1 MDNNNPYKRNYKTKR
16 EEYQEKLK
24 QKNDSQ
30 EWLFGNIFGKPGS
43 GAPLR
48 DNQGNII
55 SSLKSVT
62 NNNIYKYEAQ
72 DFSKGN
78 NNISVLNHRIYNQN
92 AIINDPFSQSYNQMN
107 SYSPNKNISSQIQR
121 LSPNI
126 YNYMDDNK
134 INNMNQQSYNN
145 NNINNILIQPQIP
158 YGYIL
163 PYNNNMISYNQIPSF
178 QLQNQNNLLNNNI
191 YVPNYNNYNN
201 NIQPRIVRNNTTINP
216 QINNLNEVNVV
227 NNNSVNISKQ
237 EKSRLN
243 KTADNIMNINNNNSN
258 ENDFL
263 LISNDNDLNNKIQN
277 EKKIEEWKNDLKK
290 QIEEKQK
297 RKELAKKELE
307 KKEKEEEK
315 KYQEYLEYKNRQA
328 EENKKNKKNKKF
340 QNQISNN
347 FIEMVNNELE
357 KSQQTKSEEQNK
369 NDEMSGPYDQNNPL
383 NKYDIPPEAIKEQE
397 KFKNYID
404 QTYETLG
411 QSLGQSIENEIIK
424 MSTMLTNKYEPF
436 PQIDNYKRI
445 FNNQNVVRKDKKMEK
460 IQDIIEERQL
470 LDFIIG
476 EKDVFS
482 PFKYKNYDLNKYNLN
497 NEEVPSYFG
506 KNKSSFE
513 KRFVSLDSNSH
524 FVYGDYSNKNK
535 GGKEYKIIFNKEEY
549 ENEQKNNNYNNIN
562 NSQSRTFGRNNNN
575 VMDSIGVS
583 QSLDNKTSFVPLN
596 KDVDQKM
603 IDKINQDYN
612 NNNRNDIEE
621 KKKEEE
627 KLPDKIEENILKN
640 LNEIDLLNKNVILYD
655 KDKNIINKNNIQNNN
670 NIYNQ
675 PKDNNEQIKNDN
687 ELKEKEKTEENQ
699 NEIKNEK
706 NINNKD
712 KEEEE
717 ENNEDMIIGNNNEN
731 NTIEIGVQSE
741 PVEIKKNE
749 KEESSKDKEI
759 NIINENIQKEGSN
772 QNEMENN
779 GEIQNNQNEMESG
792 DKIGENKEISNE
804 QKDIND
810 NNEEIEESYEESGEE
825 EEEK

>member
-78 NNISVLNHRIYNQN
+78 NNISVLNHRVYNQN
-92 AIINDPFSQSYNQMN
+92 NIINDPFSQSYNQMN
-107 SYSPNKNISSQIQR
+107 LYSPNQNNLSQIQR
-121 LSPNI
+121 LSPNL
-126 YNYMDDNK
+126 YNNIDDYK
-134 INNMNQQSYNN
+134 INNMNQQNYNN

-158 YGYIL
+158 YGYML
-163 PYNNNMISYNQIPSF
+163 PYNTNINSYNQIPSF
-178 QLQNQNNLLNNNI
+178 QLQNQNNLLNNNMYI
-191 YVPNYNNYNN
+191 PNYNNYNNYNN
-201 NIQPRIVRNNTTINP
+201 NIQPRIVRNNTAINP
-216 QINNLNEVNVV
+216 QINNLNEVNAI
-227 NNNSVNISKQ
+227 NNNSINISKQ

-277 EKKIEEWKNDLKK
+277 EKKLEEWKNDLKK

-315 KYQEYLEYKNRQA
+315 KYQEYLEYKNKQA

-357 KSQQTKSEEQNK
+357 KSQQAKSEEQNK
-369 NDEMSGPYDQNNPL
+369 NDEMSSPYDKNNPL
-383 NKYDIPPEAIKEQE
+383 NKYDIPPEAIQEHE

-411 QSLGQSIENEIIK
+411 QSLGQNIQNEIIK

-482 PFKYKNYDLNKYNLN
+482 PFKYKNYDLNKYNMN

-506 KNKSSFE
+506 KNKSSYE
-513 KRFVSLDSNSH
+513 KRFVNLDSNSH

-535 GGKEYKIIFNKEEY
+535 GGKEYKIVFNKEEY
-549 ENEQKNNNYNNIN
+549 EKEQKNNFYNNID
-562 NSQSRTFGRNNNN
+562 NSQSRKFGRNNNN

-583 QSLDNKTSFVPLN
+583 QSLDNKTSFIPLN

-612 NNNRNDIEE
+612 NNRNNNIEE

-627 KLPDKIEENILKN
+627 KLHDKIEENILKN
-640 LNEIDLLNKNVILYD
+640 LNEIDLLNQNVILYD
-655 KDKNIINKNNIQNNN
+655 IDKSIINKNNIKNNN

-675 PKDNNEQIKNDN
+675 PKENDEQIMNDN
-687 ELKEKEKTEENQ
+687 EIKEKEKTEEYQ
-699 NEIKNEK
+699 NEITNEK
-706 NINNKD
+706 NTNNKD
-712 KEEEE
+712 EEKEE
-717 ENNEDMIIGNNNEN
+717 ENNEDIIIADNNEN
-731 NTIEIGVQSE
+731 KEKNTNEIGVQSE

-749 KEESSKDKEI
+749 KEESLKDKEI
-759 NIINENIQKEGSN
+759 NNNNEDIEKEGSN
-772 QNEMENN
+772 QNEME
-779 GEIQNNQNEMESG
+779 SD
-792 DKIGENKEISNE
+792 DKIGENKEIQNE
-804 QKDIND
+804 IND
-810 NNEEIEESYEESGEE
+810 NNEEKEESYEESGEE

>member
-107 SYSPNKNISSQIQR
+107 LYSPNKNISSQIQR

-227 NNNSVNISKQ
+227 NNNSLNISKQ

-243 KTADNIMNINNNNSN
+243 KTADNIMNINNSNSN

-277 EKKIEEWKNDLKK
+277 EKKIEEWKSDLKK

-513 KRFVSLDSNSH
+513 KRFVNLDSNSH

-549 ENEQKNNNYNNIN
+549 ENEQKNNNYNNID

-655 KDKNIINKNNIQNNN
+655 KEKNIINKNNIQNNN

-717 ENNEDMIIGNNNEN
+717 ENNEDMILGNNNEN

-741 PVEIKKNE
+741 PLEIKKNE